1 MHVLPG
7 SYETAG
13 HLQSCT
19 RIMHELGTRLCTCCM
34 LPCFVLPRKHLLS
47 LEWRMG
53 SVTNFVLNES
63 CKNNKK
69 HNGAMSKNFLRHN
82 FNDSFSLLWLLVV
95 ILLLSLISLLFY
107 FYTTCSTESKLDS
120 LPFAISVPVD
130 NDNAKFRHSCKD
142 TKMTFPQL
150 NFQEH

>member
-1 MHVLPG
+1 MRRLTWRWSINVVPWTKPYNSGSYSWSFSEMHVLPG

-63 CKNNKK
+63 YKNIKK

-82 FNDSFSLLWLLVV
+82 FNGSFSLLWLLVV
-95 ILLLSLISLLFY
+95 LLLLSLISLLLFLY
-107 FYTTCSTESKLDS
+107 NVFDRRQAWF
-120 LPFAISVPVD
+120 FALRD
-130 NDNAKFRHSCKD
+130 
-142 TKMTFPQL
+142 
-150 NFQEH
+150 